1 MGGVVP
7 EVEAP
12 DGSGLFDRVVAGWV
26 CLVLV
31 PEVDR
36 VSDECGEPGRS

>member
-12 DGSGLFDRVVAGWV
+12 DGSGLFVWVVACWV
-26 CLVLV
+26 CLNRV
-31 PEVDR
+31 PEVDN
-36 VSDECGEPGRS
+36 VGDELEDVEPL